1 MNSFDSKAKRA
12 NYLSALKTLDAGP
25 REIEQARAQ
34 YDADMAH
41 VREMEGKGYW
51 SPVAIQK
58 MKDQARSKRDDNIR
72 KTVDRMRP
80 AVETVRAERN
90 APGEM
95 IDIESPKLQNAITVI
110 NSLGKKLSPSDQIAV
125 IEKFRGDAA
134 SLRFVADLFDKHK
147 LFYADYARQLTT
159 PVSSDAIQNIAVE
172 IGRYDNFGKFETENL
187 RWTNGEF
194 AKALERNG
202 VNTDEDPFVAAAI
215 EMKHAHRDDPSAQQS
230 MGGAIAA
237 MRKAQEEGRDD
248 AATMG
253 EILNSAMETWKTM
266 MEADA

>member
-1 MNSFDSKAKRA
+1 MSNENKARKA
-12 NYLSALKTLDAGP
+12 SYYAALKTLDSGP

-34 YDADMAH
+34 YQADQQH
-41 VREMEGKGYW
+41 IREMENKGIL
-51 SPVAIQK
+51 SPIAIRRA
-58 MKDQARSKRDDNIR
+58 KDQAKEKMDTTTR
-72 KTVDRMRP
+72 KAVDRMRP
-80 AVETVRAERN
+80 ALETVRAERN

-110 NSLGKKLSPSDQIAV
+110 NTMGKKLSPSDQIAV

-134 SLRFVADLFDKHK
+134 SLRFVADLFDKYG
-147 LFYADYARQLTT
+147 LYYANYARQLTT

-172 IGRYDNFGKFETENL
+172 IGRYDNFGKFETDNL

-202 VNTDEDPFVAAAI
+202 VNSNEDPFVAAAI

-237 MRKAQEEGRDD
+237 MRKAQEDGRDD

-266 MEADA
+266 MEADN

>member
-1 MNSFDSKAKRA
+1 MSIDSKARKA
-12 NYLSALKTLDAGP
+12 NYYAALKALDSGP

-34 YDADMAH
+34 YDTDMGH

-51 SPVAIQK
+51 APVAIQK
-58 MKDQARSKRDDNIR
+58 MKDQAQSKRDATIG
-72 KTVDRMRP
+72 KAVDRMRD
-80 AVETVRAERN
+80 ALETVQAERN
-90 APGEM
+90 APGDM
-95 IDIESPKLQNAITVI
+95 LDIDRVQNVI
-110 NSLGKKLSPSDQIAV
+110 AVVNAMGKKLSPADQLAI
-125 IEKFRGDAA
+125 IEKYRGDSA
-134 SLRFVADLFDKHK
+134 SLSFISDLFAKNG
-147 LFYADYARQLTT
+147 LYYADYARQLTT

-172 IGRYDNFGKFETENL
+172 IARYDSFGKFETDNL

-202 VNTDEDPFVAAAI
+202 VNTNEDPFVAAAV

-253 EILNSAMETWKTM
+253 EILNEAMKTWKTM
-266 MEADA
+266 MEANE